1 MNDQT
6 LREAEVENGRKIR
19 IYDNVFEWNFRT
31 TLFQFAKASSFRI
44 GWEDSV
50 VPERAQHQN
59 LHSSYSED
67 DLNRVG
73 LLSLLLQSP
82 LRDELCGYSV
92 ENCILNLST
101 PSDVNFVHAHQ
112 EDKIILIYVNLDWQ
126 DGWHGETLFYSHS
139 RKDIVFA
146 SPFTPNR
153 VIVFDPKIPH
163 TIRPQSH
170 LAPFYRFTLAVVLKK
185 VEVAPESQAG

>member
-6 LREAEVENGRKIR
+6 LREAEAENGRKIR

-31 TLFQFAKASSFRI
+31 KLFQFAKSSVFQI
-44 GWEDSV
+44 GWADSI
-50 VPERAQHQN
+50 VPEKAQYQY
-59 LHSSYSED
+59 LHSVYSED
-67 DLNRVG
+67 DLNKVG
-73 LLSLLLQSP
+73 LLDQLLQSP
-82 LRDELCGYSV
+82 LQDELFGYSV
-92 ENCILNLST
+92 AKCILNLST

-126 DGWHGETLFYSHS
+126 DGWHGETLFYSQS

-146 SPFTPNR
+146 NPFTPNR

-170 LAPFYRFTLAVVLKK
+170 LAPFYRFTLAIVLNK
-185 VEVAPESQAG
+185 VEVAPESQA